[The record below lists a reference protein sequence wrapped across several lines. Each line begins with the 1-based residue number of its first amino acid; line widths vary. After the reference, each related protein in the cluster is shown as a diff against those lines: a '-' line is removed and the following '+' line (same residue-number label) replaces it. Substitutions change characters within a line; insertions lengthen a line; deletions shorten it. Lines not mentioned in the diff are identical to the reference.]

1 MKIKKILSVVAALA
15 VVLCV
20 CLSVSAEE
28 NTTVFVSIADG
39 DIKLCNKSVTVTD
52 IDNDGKLTINDA
64 LYIAH
69 EQYYEGGAAA
79 GYESADSAFG
89 LSLAK
94 LWGND
99 NGSYG
104 YTLDN
109 ASVLT
114 SLAQTVVS
122 GNRIYAYCYTDLTAW
137 SDAYSYFDKNEVS
150 AKQGESIELT
160 LLKHAYDS
168 NWNTISVPA
177 ENAEIYING
186 NPSGV
191 KTDSNGKAVVT
202 LNSSGEVVITAK
214 SRDYILVP
222 PVCVANVEAEQK
234 EEIKQD
240 EQTESPK
247 TGDNIGKE
255 VWLCVIF
262 MAAVCVCV
270 KRVYEK

>member
-1 MKIKKILSVVAALA
+1 MKITKILSVVAALA
-15 VVLCV
+15 VVLCM
-20 CLSVSAEE
+20 CLTASAEE
-28 NTTVFVSIADG
+28 TTTVFVSIADG

-79 GYESADSAFG
+79 GYESADTAFG

-94 LWGND
+94 LWGNES
-99 NGSYG
+99 GSYG

-109 ASVLT
+109 APVLT

-137 SDAYSYFDKNEVS
+137 SDAYSYFDKTDLS
-150 AKQGESIELT
+150 AKQGESVELT
-160 LLKHAYDS
+160 LSKHAYDS

-186 NPSGV
+186 KPSGI
-191 KTDSNGKAVVT
+191 KTDAAGKASVT
-202 LNSSGEVVITAK
+202 LDNAGEVIISAK
-214 SRDYILVP
+214 ADSYIIVP
-222 PVCVANVEAEQK
+222 PVCVANVEAPVIPDIEQNDTNK
-234 EEIKQD
+234 
-240 EQTESPK
+240 SPA
-247 TGDNIGKE
+247 TGDDITAVTALFIASAVFALFALKNI
-255 VWLCVIF
+255 
-262 MAAVCVCV
+262 
-270 KRVYEK
+270 YEN